1 MAEAAGWVVAILVA
15 AVAVLWGN
23 VSRLRNRALLAVEK
37 YSTGRDAICAIDIQ
51 RLTDER
57 DWYQTRYNQL
67 NQPES
72 FWKKPSSQRWLGRL
86 EAIGV
91 ISILTGGI
99 VAVYSSASGK

>member
-1 MAEAAGWVVAILVA
+1 MVVSPDGIVLCTGILEPTSSLA
-15 AVAVLWGN
+15 Y
-23 VSRLRNRALLAVEK
+23 LLAVEK